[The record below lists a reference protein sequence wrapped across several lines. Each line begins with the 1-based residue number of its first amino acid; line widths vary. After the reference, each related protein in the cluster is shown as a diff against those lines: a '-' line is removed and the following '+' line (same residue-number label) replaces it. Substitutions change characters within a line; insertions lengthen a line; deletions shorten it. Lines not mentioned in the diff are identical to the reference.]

1 MGSQIHSKT
10 KLNLEYFI
18 AKRLITAKGRKSS
31 ISTPII
37 KIAISAIAIGMVMM
51 IVSVATG
58 IGLQQKIRQKISAF
72 NGNII
77 ISNYDDNQSQVS
89 VNPISIH
96 QGFYPKFTTVEGIS
110 HVQAV
115 ANKAGIIRT
124 ATAFEGIIYKGVGK
138 DYRWNNIQ
146 EYIVSGRVPDF
157 KHQLNNEVLIS
168 QFLVNRLN
176 LKLGDNF
183 NTFFMKDNNNQL
195 PNLRVFKIVGIY
207 NSGFQEFDAAYILG
221 DIRHLQR
228 INKWQPDEVGAFE
241 VFVDDFTTIK
251 EKGEEVY
258 EQTNSTL
265 DTQTIVEKYYY
276 IFEWLQLFDF
286 NIIVILV
293 VMIAVATI
301 NMVVALLVLILERT
315 QMIGILKALGANN
328 WSVRKVFL
336 YNAFYLIL
344 RGLFWGNLIG
354 IGLVLIQ
361 QYFGVIKLNPE
372 NYYVNQAPV
381 YLNWMYIAALNLG
394 TIIVC
399 LLVLLIPS
407 YIITKITPV
416 KAIRFD

>member
-1 MGSQIHSKT
+1 M
-10 KLNLEYFI
+10 NLEYFI

-31 ISTPII
+31 ISAPII

-58 IGLQQKIRQKISAF
+58 IGLQQKIRQKVSAF
-72 NGNII
+72 NGHII

-89 VNPISIH
+89 VTPISIH
-96 QGFYPKFTTVEGIS
+96 QGFYPKFTKVEGIS

-115 ANKAGIIRT
+115 ASKAGIIRT
-124 ATAFEGIIYKGVGK
+124 ASAFEGIIYKGVGR
-138 DYRWNNIQ
+138 DYQWNNIE
-146 EYIVSGRVPDF
+146 EYIISGHKPDLM
-157 KHQLNNEVLIS
+157 HALNNEVLIS
-168 QFLVNRLN
+168 QYLANRLN
-176 LKLGDNF
+176 LKVGDNF
-183 NTFFMKDNNNQL
+183 NTFFMKEDSNQL

-207 NSGFQEFDAAYILG
+207 NSGFQEFDSAYIIG

-241 VFVDDFTTIK
+241 VFVDDFTQIK
-251 EKGEEVY
+251 SKGEEVY
-258 EQTNSTL
+258 NQTNSML

-315 QMIGILKALGANN
+315 QMIGILKALGASN
-328 WSVRKVFL
+328 WSVRKIFL

-354 IGLVLIQ
+354 IGLILIQ
-361 QYFGVIKLNPE
+361 KYFGIIKLNPE

-381 YLNWMYIAALNLG
+381 DVNFLYIAALNLG
-394 TIIVC
+394 TVMVC

>member
-1 MGSQIHSKT
+1 MHSKT

-89 VNPISIH
+89 VTPISIH
-96 QGFYPKFTTVEGIS
+96 QSFYPKFTTVEGIS

-115 ANKAGIIRT
+115 ATKAGIIRT

-138 DYRWNNIQ
+138 EYQWNNIQ
-146 EYIVSGRVPDF
+146 EYIVSGRVPNF
-157 KHQLNNEVLIS
+157 LHQLNNEVLIS
-168 QFLVNRLN
+168 QFLANRLN
-176 LKLGDNF
+176 LKLGDHF
-183 NTFFMKDNNNQL
+183 NTFFMKEDNNQL

-207 NSGFQEFDAAYILG
+207 NSGFQEFDATYVLG

-381 YLNWMYIAALNLG
+381 YLNWMHVAALNLG
-394 TIIVC
+394 TIIIC